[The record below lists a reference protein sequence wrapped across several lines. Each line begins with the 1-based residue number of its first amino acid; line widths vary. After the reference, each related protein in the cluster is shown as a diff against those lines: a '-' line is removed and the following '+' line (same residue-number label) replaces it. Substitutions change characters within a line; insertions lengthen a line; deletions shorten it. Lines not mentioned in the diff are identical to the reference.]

1 MFPYIY
7 ICIFGIIIPTDE
19 LHHVSE
25 GWRNHQPDT
34 LAGNPPFSVGISQ
47 FAMFDDTVVGK
58 SESKDHLKLVGH
70 PRVPVYYIPLI
81 SHEPNTQWPFQD
93 PMDWSYLP
101 YIRPIFQGYVRG
113 YTHKI

>member
-7 ICIFGIIIPTDE
+7 ICILGIIIPTDE

-47 FAMFDDTVVGK
+47 LAMFDDTVVGK
-58 SESKDHLKLVGH
+58 SESKDYLKLVGH

-81 SHEPNTQWPFQD
+81 SHEPNTQCPFQD
-93 PMDWSYLP
+93 PKLELP
-101 YIRPIFQGYVRG
+101 TIYKAYVRAM
-113 YTHKI
+113 